1 MTGLTDVSPQLSV
14 KREVIMRILNWRVT
28 LGLVLIILSA
38 AFYYVHYLLFHD
50 AHHIF
55 IYLVGDVAFV
65 FIEVLLVTMVIHH
78 LLNEWEKKSKLKK
91 LNMVIE
97 TFFSEFGKPLL
108 AYLSKADK
116 DLSTIRSAVVMDCDD
131 KPDFKRAAS
140 AVRFYDGNI
149 DLANIKLGN
158 LENFLCVKRGF
169 LVNLLQNPNL
179 LEHETF
185 SESLMALFH
194 ITEELAARDLDN
206 MSEEDRLHTKR
217 DLERAYGLLIRQ
229 YVAYMQYTYEHF
241 PYFFLFVTNTNP
253 FDAEASWIERWS
265 GKVHQTALPIC

>member
-1 MTGLTDVSPQLSV
+1 MQ
-14 KREVIMRILNWRVT
+14 KMNWRVI
-28 LGLVLIILSA
+28 LGLVLLMLSA
-38 AFYYVHYLLFHD
+38 AFYFLHYLLFHD

-65 FIEVLLVTMVIHH
+65 FIEVLLVTLVIHQ

-108 AYLSKADK
+108 AYLSKADQ
-116 DLSTIRSAVVMDCDD
+116 DLTTVRSAVVMDCDSE
-131 KPDFKRAAS
+131 PDFKQAAS
-140 AVRFYDGNI
+140 AVRSYNGNI
-149 DLANIKLGN
+149 DLAKIQLDKL
-158 LENFLCVKRGF
+158 ETFLREKRVF

-185 SESLMALFH
+185 TESLMALFH
-194 ITEELAARDLDN
+194 ITEELTARDLAN
-206 MSEEDRLHTKR
+206 LSNEDRLHTKQ

-229 YVAYMQYTYEHF
+229 WVSYMRYTHMHY
-241 PYFFLFVTNTNP
+241 PYFFLFAMNTNP
-253 FDAEASWIERWS
+253 FDVKAPWLERWS
-265 GKVHQTALPIC
+265 GKVHEAALSMG

>member
-1 MTGLTDVSPQLSV
+1 M
-14 KREVIMRILNWRVT
+14 KILNWRVI
-28 LGLVLIILSA
+28 LGLSLLLLSTVV
-38 AFYYVHYLLFHD
+38 YYLHYLLFHD

-55 IYLVGDVAFV
+55 IYLVGDIAFV
-65 FIEVLLVTMVIHH
+65 FVEVLLVTMVIHQ

-108 AYLSKADK
+108 AYLSKADR
-116 DLSTIRSAVVMDCDD
+116 DLATIRSAVVMDCEGE
-131 KPDFKRAAS
+131 PDFKHAAS
-140 AVRFYDGNI
+140 AVRSYNGNI
-149 DLANIKLGN
+149 DLAKIQLDN
-158 LENFLCVKRGF
+158 LENFLCTKRVF

-185 SESLMALFH
+185 TESLMALFH

-206 MSEEDRLHTKR
+206 LSEEDRLHTKQ

-229 YVAYMQYTYEHF
+229 YVAYIKYTYEHY

-265 GKVHQTALPIC
+265 GKVHQCELSIC

>member
-1 MTGLTDVSPQLSV
+1 M
-14 KREVIMRILNWRVT
+14 KIWNWKVG
-28 LGLVLIILSA
+28 LGLVLLLLSA
-38 AFYYVHYLLFHD
+38 ACYFLHYLLFHD

-65 FIEVLLVTMVIHH
+65 FVEVLLVTLVIHH

-108 AYLSKADK
+108 AYLAKADRA
-116 DLSTIRSAVVMDCDD
+116 LSSVRSAVVMSCDCE
-131 KPDFKRAAS
+131 PDFKRAAS
-140 AVRFYDGNI
+140 TVRTYNGDI
-149 DLANIKLGN
+149 DLAAIHLDR
-158 LENFLCVKRGF
+158 LEAFLRAKRGF

-185 SESLMALFH
+185 TESLMAVFH
-194 ITEELAARDLDN
+194 VTEELAARNLSDL
-206 MSEEDRLHTKR
+206 SEADRQHTKR

-229 YVAYMQYTYEHF
+229 WVSYMQYTHRHY
-241 PYFFLFVTNTNP
+241 PYFFVFAMNTNP
-253 FDAEASWIERWS
+253 FDAEASWLERWS
-265 GKVHQTALPIC
+265 GKVHEAAPASS

>member
-1 MTGLTDVSPQLSV
+1 MKL
-14 KREVIMRILNWRVT
+14 LNWKVV
-28 LGLVLIILSA
+28 LGVVLLLLSI
-38 AFYYVHYLLFHD
+38 AFYFLHYLLFRD

-65 FIEVLLVTMVIHH
+65 FVEVLLVTMVIHH

-108 AYLSKADK
+108 AYLSKADR
-116 DLSTIRSAVVMDCDD
+116 DLATVHSAVVMDCDCT
-131 KPDFKRAAS
+131 PDFKWAAS
-140 AVRFYDGNI
+140 MVGKYDGNI
-149 DLANIKLGN
+149 DLQKVHLHS
-158 LENFLCVKRGF
+158 LSVFLHAKRGF

-194 ITEELAARDLDN
+194 ITEELTARDLDHL
-206 MSEEDRLHTKR
+206 SQEDRQHTKR

-229 YVAYMQYTYEHF
+229 WVSYMRYTHKHY
-241 PYFFLFVTNTNP
+241 PYFFLFAMNTNP
-253 FDAEASWIERWS
+253 FDAEAPWSDRWS
-265 GKVHQTALPIC
+265 GKVHESASILAQNANVGHTGEPGR

>member
-1 MTGLTDVSPQLSV
+1 M
-14 KREVIMRILNWRVT
+14 KILNWRVI
-28 LGLVLIILSA
+28 LGLSLLLLSA
-38 AFYYVHYLLFHD
+38 AVYYLHYLLFHD

-65 FIEVLLVTMVIHH
+65 FIEVLLVTMVIHQ

-108 AYLSKADK
+108 AYLSNADI
-116 DLSTIRSAVVMDCDD
+116 DLETIRNTVVMDCDCE
-131 KPDFKRAAS
+131 PDFKRAAS
-140 AVRFYDGNI
+140 AVRSYNGNI
-149 DLANIKLGN
+149 DLTKIKLDN
-158 LENFLCVKRGF
+158 LENFLCAKRVF

-185 SESLMALFH
+185 TESLMALFH

-206 MSEEDRLHTKR
+206 LSEEDRLHTKH

-229 YVAYMQYTYEHF
+229 YIAYMEYTYKHY

-265 GKVHQTALPIC
+265 GKVHQTSLQIC